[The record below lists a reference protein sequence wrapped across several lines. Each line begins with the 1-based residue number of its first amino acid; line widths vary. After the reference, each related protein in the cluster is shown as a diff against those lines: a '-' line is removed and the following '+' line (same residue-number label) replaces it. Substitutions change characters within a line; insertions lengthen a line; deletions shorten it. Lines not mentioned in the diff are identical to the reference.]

1 MATPSK
7 SASSK
12 IKTDTSQIPLAEWIV
27 SAIGLLL
34 VGATVGYLVYS
45 ALTLEDSPPDIQVE
59 ILSVQPLRHGYLAK
73 FRATNHGGQPAN
85 EVTIVGEHG
94 EGPEREESQ
103 AVVDFLP
110 AGSEKGG
117 GLFFSR
123 QPAPE
128 GVTVRATGYQEP

>member
-1 MATPSK
+1 M
-7 SASSK
+7 
-12 IKTDTSQIPLAEWIV
+12 KTDTSQIPLAEWIV

-34 VGATVGYLVYS
+34 VGATVGYMGYA

-59 ILSVQPLRHGYLAK
+59 VLSVQPLRHGYLAR

-85 EVTIVGEHG
+85 EVTIQGEHG
-94 EGPEREESQ
+94 EGENREESQ

-110 AGSEKGG
+110 AGSEKSG

-123 QPAPE
+123 QPLPD

>member
-1 MATPSK
+1 M
-7 SASSK
+7 
-12 IKTDTSQIPLAEWIV
+12 KTDTSQIPLAEWIV

-34 VGATVGYLVYS
+34 VGATVGYMGYA

-59 ILSVQPLRHGYLAK
+59 ILSVQPVNNGFLAR
-73 FRATNHGGQPAN
+73 FRATNHGAQPAN

-94 EGPEREESQ
+94 EGAEHEESQ

-117 GLFFSR
+117 GLFFLR